1 MPNNP
6 PVTTLLRIERGH
18 AEPEEL
24 AAIAAVLTA
33 CAAGRA
39 LAAEA
44 AIAPDPPARRIVRRS
59 SGLHQACWA
68 GCWACA

>member
-1 MPNNP
+1 MPNNS

-39 LAAEA
+39 MAAHA
-44 AIAPDPPARRIVRRS
+44 AGKHTTPDHRSPRRPGVLR
-59 SGLHQACWA
+59 QVCWA
-68 GCWACA
+68 GCWACR

>member
-33 CAAGRA
+33 RARAAQ
-39 LAAEA
+39 AATE
-44 AIAPDPPARRIVRRS
+44 PDPPARRVVRRPG
-59 SGLHQACWA
+59 GLHQACWA
-68 GCWACA
+68 GCWTCA